1 MRTLIIVLCL
11 LCNFLKLSAQ
21 KNVFVAIDNNIYS
34 DNYLDSLSKNIK
46 ADSSLNLKIY
56 FISRNNGRW
65 KQIKLEV
72 TENFV
77 IRIDE
82 FGNCT
87 KIKGHFSKL
96 EKLESFSDYYLFQP
110 EKNSPSDEVQFM
122 FLKQKSKLVTIL
134 SLNNQ
139 LYDYLIKN
147 ESQFNIDKKLMKLYL
162 KY

>member
-1 MRTLIIVLCL
+1 MFTKNLTL
-11 LCNFLKLSAQ
+11 NR
-21 KNVFVAIDNNIYS
+21 NENTDNC
-34 DNYLDSLSKNIK
+34 LDSLSKNIK

-56 FISRNNGRW
+56 FISCNNGRW

-96 EKLESFSDYYLFQP
+96 EKL
-110 EKNSPSDEVQFM
+110 
-122 FLKQKSKLVTIL
+122 
-134 SLNNQ
+134 
-139 LYDYLIKN
+139 
-147 ESQFNIDKKLMKLYL
+147 
-162 KY
+162 